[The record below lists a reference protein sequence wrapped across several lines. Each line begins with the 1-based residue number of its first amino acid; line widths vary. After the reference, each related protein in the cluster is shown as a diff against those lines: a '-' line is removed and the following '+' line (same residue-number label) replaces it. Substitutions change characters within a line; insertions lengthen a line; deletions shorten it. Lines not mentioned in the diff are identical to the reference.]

1 MRQSSVVRALSGF
14 LLAIALI
21 VGGGYL
27 TTQYVIAKFTEL
39 PPRPTFPNDKPS
51 PNPAKPA
58 TKPAASQP
66 KASPVVAVSPAPAPS
81 ATSSPKA
88 DQKMARITLGEG
100 LNVRENPSVEAG
112 RVGGVDYNEVV
123 TVVETS
129 PDQEWQKIRVE
140 KSGLEGWIKSGY
152 TEPVDQ
158 STASSPTTEQSP
170 TAEQSPAA
178 N

>member
-1 MRQSSVVRALSGF
+1 MRQSNIVRALSGF

-27 TTQYVIAKFTEL
+27 TTQFVIAKFTEL

-51 PNPAKPA
+51 PNPA
-58 TKPAASQP
+58 TSAAAKTVTNQP
-66 KASPVVAVSPAPAPS
+66 KTSPAVAVSPSPTPTPS
-81 ATSSPKA
+81 TTPSPKS
-88 DQKMARITLGEG
+88 DGNVARIALGEG

-123 TVVETS
+123 VVLETS

-152 TEPVDQ
+152 TEPVSQ
-158 STASSPTTEQSP
+158 
-170 TAEQSPAA
+170 TAE
-178 N
+178 